1 MGYVAPVLAASTRIW
16 MGWAAAEAIV
26 DAILPSCYVG
36 PLGLPNFVSVF
47 DFVLFCQASKQ
58 AGS

>member
-26 DAILPSCYVG
+26 DDAILPCDGGDGAEFVG
-36 PLGLPNFVSVF
+36 RRRA
-47 DFVLFCQASKQ
+47 VLR
-58 AGS
+58 